1 MCCLYTRHR
10 RSAPHTELQWY
21 TCISALGYPQPSAL
35 FRATLC
41 KSHVIYFEPRR
52 IRVRAGLVRYLI
64 APTDYCTGGRDPALT
79 RCGRETIL
87 VAALDSTANPRRCV
101 STASRRR
108 YAYSTWPNVS
118 VRTFLRPYHVQGGG
132 RGGEL
137 FWKMSLSVAGATRA
151 ASWWRAPVSGLQQRT
166 LPSNPRATAVGYTPT
181 SYLCV
186 ENRTRPLRLKIWTM
200 WFQENIDMG
209 RLDP

>member
-1 MCCLYTRHR
+1 MCCLSTRHR

-79 RCGRETIL
+79 RCGREIFL
-87 VAALDSTANPRRCV
+87 VEALDSTANPRRCV

-132 RGGEL
+132 KGRRAILEDVAVRSRSDKGGL
-137 FWKMSLSVAGATRA
+137 VVACTSLRTTATN
-151 ASWWRAPVSGLQQRT
+151 APVQPQGNCCGIYPHIISVRRKQ
-166 LPSNPRATAVGYTPT
+166 N
-181 SYLCV
+181 
-186 ENRTRPLRLKIWTM
+186 
-200 WFQENIDMG
+200 
-209 RLDP
+209 